1 MSSRYSNALS
11 HAGLLV
17 MYDASGACGVF
28 VVLKKWRFF
37 FKPGPYLMLSL
48 GVMIHLPSVEV
59 SYGKTDSALAS
70 SSG

>member
-1 MSSRYSNALS
+1 
-11 HAGLLV
+11 

-28 VVLKKWRFF
+28 VVLKKMEGFF

>member
-1 MSSRYSNALS
+1 MPTSWSC
-11 HAGLLV
+11 
-17 MYDASGACGVF
+17 MICSGACVAF
-28 VVLKKWRFF
+28 VVLKVEGFLNQV
-37 FKPGPYLMLSL
+37 PTLILMLSL